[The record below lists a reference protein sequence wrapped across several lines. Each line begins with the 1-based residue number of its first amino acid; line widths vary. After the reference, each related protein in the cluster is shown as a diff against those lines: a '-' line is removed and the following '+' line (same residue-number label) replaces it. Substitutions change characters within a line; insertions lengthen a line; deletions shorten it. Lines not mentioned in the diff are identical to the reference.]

1 MNFTQAPRNPTLSTA
16 APATSPQQGISPGV
30 RMLMQRMQ
38 PNQNAA
44 VMPAPVS
51 DQGLRTPG
59 APGARMVS
67 PMPMQRSNMAQPQ
80 LQPQMPPQQ
89 PRMGSQELP
98 PDLQRRLGVF
108 RR

>member
-16 APATSPQQGISPGV
+16 APANSPQQGISPGV

-67 PMPMQRSNMAQPQ
+67 PMPLHRSNMAQPQ
-80 LQPQMPPQQ
+80 TQQ
-89 PRMGSQELP
+89 PRMDNQQLP